1 MYRQTN
7 DKHMSEES
15 QDRET
20 IFDPLESEPQ
30 SIFDLNGAKP
40 SPASSRG
47 PLEGCV
53 AQGKGAKMDEIAA

>member
-1 MYRQTN
+1 MN
-7 DKHMSEES
+7 EES